1 MVSAF
6 AGVERGEVV
15 MDGWQ
20 KVVMEKLPLAE
31 AVLQSWRFVTD
42 ECFLAQVFDRY
53 RGRSYTQVLSFESIV
68 HLTGEALLEHAGSG
82 HRAIQHAER
91 RQQLE
96 ASGEAF
102 YGKLRRIPT
111 ALSHGFLAE
120 STQRL
125 RELLVATCSPL
136 PKSLRRFE
144 VLAIDGKKI
153 KHAAKRL
160 IAARKFRG
168 SVLGGKTVVAL
179 CLRTGLAVA
188 MNSDCDGE
196 ANDPPLVPDLLSQ
209 VRNVLG
215 GPRLYVL
222 DRQFCD
228 LKIPGLLTEAEDHY
242 VIRYHQKVSF
252 TRDPQQ
258 RVRRG
263 KDGHDRSLQEEWGW
277 LGAPT
282 HKMRRYVRRITLYR
296 PGEESVMIVTDLLDA
311 AAYPAA
317 DLLELYRQR
326 WGIERVF
333 QQITEVF
340 HLRHL
345 IASTPEGTIFQCAFC
360 LVLYNLLHIQRGYV
374 AQQQSV
380 VPETISL
387 ENMFYDAHR
396 QLTAWNELL
405 GPAWTVRHMEQ
416 RRTAKALSRQLH
428 QLLAKA
434 WREDWK
440 KAAKKNHRPPPE
452 KPSTAGGHTSIH
464 RLIQQHLKS

>member
-1 MVSAF
+1 
-6 AGVERGEVV
+6 

-20 KVVMEKLPLAE
+20 STVMEKLPLAE
-31 AVLQSWRFVTD
+31 AVLQAWRFVTD
-42 ECFLAQVFDRY
+42 ECFLARVFDRY
-53 RGRSYTQVLSFESIV
+53 RGRSYTQALSFDSIV
-68 HLTGEALLEHAGSG
+68 HLTGEALLEHGGSG

-91 RQQLE
+91 RQQLA
-96 ASGEAF
+96 ASAEAF
-102 YGKLRRIPT
+102 YGKLRRVPP

-125 RELLVATCSPL
+125 RQLLVTTRSPL
-136 PKSLRRFE
+136 PKSLRQFE

-168 SVLGGKTVVAL
+168 SVLGGKTLVAL

-188 MNSDCDGE
+188 MNSHCDGE
-196 ANDPPLVPDLLSQ
+196 VNDPPLVPGLLSQ
-209 VRNVLG
+209 VRPLLPN
-215 GPRLYVL
+215 PRLYVL

-242 VIRYHQKVSF
+242 VIRYHVKVSF
-252 TRDPQQ
+252 TQDSQR
-258 RVRRG
+258 RVRHG
-263 KDGHDRSLQEEWGW
+263 EDGHGRKFQEEWGW

-282 HKMRRYVRRITLYR
+282 RKMRRYVRYITLYR
-296 PGEESVMIVTDLLDA
+296 PGQENLIMVTDLLEA
-311 AAYPAA
+311 KAYPAA

-360 LVLYNLLHIQRGYV
+360 LLLYNLLRVQRGYV
-374 AQQQSV
+374 AQQQSMAL
-380 VPETISL
+380 EAISL

-405 GPAWTVRHMEQ
+405 GPAWTVRHMGQ
-416 RRTAKALSRQLH
+416 LPTAKALSCRLQR
-428 QLLAKA
+428 LLAKA
-434 WREDWK
+434 WRDDWK
-440 KAAKKNHRPPPE
+440 KSAKKNYRPPPE
-452 KPSTAGGHTSIH
+452 KRPTAGGHTSIY
-464 RLIQQHLKS
+464 RLQHQYLHA

>member
-1 MVSAF
+1 
-6 AGVERGEVV
+6 

-20 KVVMEKLPLAE
+20 STVMEKLPLAE
-31 AVLQSWRFVTD
+31 AVLQAWRFVTD
-42 ECFLAQVFDRY
+42 ELFLAQVFDRY
-53 RGRSYTQVLSFESIV
+53 RGRSYTQALSFDSIV
-68 HLTGEALLEHAGSG
+68 HLTGEALLEHGGSG

-91 RQQLE
+91 RQPLA
-96 ASGEAF
+96 ASAEAF
-102 YGKLRRIPT
+102 YGKLRRVPP

-125 RELLVATCSPL
+125 RQLLATTRSPL
-136 PKSLRRFE
+136 PKSLGQFE

-168 SVLGGKTVVAL
+168 SVLGGKTLVAL

-188 MNSDCDGE
+188 MNSHCDGE
-196 ANDPPLVPDLLSQ
+196 VNDPPLVPELVSQ
-209 VRNVLG
+209 VRALLPN
-215 GPRLYVL
+215 PRLYVL

-228 LKIPGLLTEAEDHY
+228 LKIPGLLTEVEDHY
-242 VIRYHQKVSF
+242 VIRYHVKVSF
-252 TRDPQQ
+252 TQDSRR
-258 RVRRG
+258 RVRHGEDSQGR
-263 KDGHDRSLQEEWGW
+263 KFQEEWGW
-277 LGAPT
+277 LGVPT
-282 HKMRRYVRRITLYR
+282 QKMRRYVRRITLDR
-296 PGEESVMIVTDLLDA
+296 CGQENLILVTDLLEA
-311 AAYPAA
+311 KAYPAA

-360 LVLYNLLHIQRGYV
+360 LLLYNLLHLERGYV
-374 AQQQSV
+374 AQQQSMAL
-380 VPETISL
+380 EAISL

-416 RRTAKALSRQLH
+416 GPTAKALSVRLH

-434 WREDWK
+434 WHDDWK
-440 KAAKKNHRPPPE
+440 KSAKKNYRPPPE
-452 KPSTAGGHTSIH
+452 KPPSAGGHTSIY
-464 RLIQQHLKS
+464 RLQRQYLHS